1 MSVFSNSEV
10 CMFKIIMN
18 QHKTILEIK
27 PNKKIIVDN
36 ILF

>member
-10 CMFKIIMN
+10 CKFKIIMN
-18 QHKTILEIK
+18 QHKTILGIN